1 MMRTLLLALLLT
13 ACGGGGPAPDDRA
26 PATVQT
32 PAIAVAGDPAAADT
46 GPVAP
51 VAPPVATTTPPSAP
65 VPAVGDPAQPAGPSG
80 PSGPVADT
88 PQAAPVLWREEWAAP
103 VMGGRVGQPIIDCAG
118 GETDPQ
124 TGETWANM
132 SAGDTWATFGAQ
144 SQALAGIV
152 SATGG
157 ALVLDSAQAAHAG
170 GWALLSAV
178 RFDPAVSLLLEG
190 TIELQPDAG
199 AWISLPLIHGEGDYR
214 QISLREDNGQITADL
229 GAPCFYQVLGTY
241 PPGPRRLAL
250 GWHPINGWTYSID
263 GVLLHTEPITHN
275 RADLAGPVRVGLYVV
290 NVGVEAGRLSSGVVR
305 ATVSPLRV
313 MGNQ

>member
-1 MMRTLLLALLLT
+1 MRRLAVGLLAAIMG
-13 ACGGGGPAPDDRA
+13 ACGGYAVAPDEPVVVA
-26 PATVQT
+26 ALPA
-32 PAIAVAGDPAAADT
+32 PAAASA
-46 GPVAP
+46 PVAEAAPSAHAASP
-51 VAPPVATTTPPSAP
+51 VAPPAPAPAPTLPPEPETPEPAPPEPVAAPLPPAP
-65 VPAVGDPAQPAGPSG
+65 VPLPLWAEDWM
-80 PSGPVADT
+80 
-88 PQAAPVLWREEWAAP
+88 APVISG
-103 VMGGRVGQPIIDCAG
+103 VVVQPIINCHGQQA
-118 GETDPQ
+118 DPQ
-124 TGETWANM
+124 DGEWSAFFPSGATWGMFGSRAQI
-132 SAGDTWATFGAQ
+132 AGD
-144 SQALAGIV
+144 IV

-157 ALVLDSAQAAHAG
+157 SLVVDSLQTPAQG
-170 GWALLSAV
+170 GWAILSAA
-178 RFDPAVSLLLEG
+178 RFDPAVQLVLEG

>member
-157 ALVLDSAQAAHAG
+157 ALVLDSAQDAHAG

-199 AWISLPLIHGEGDYR
+199 AWISLPLIAGEGDYR
-214 QISLREDNGQITADL
+214 QIALRAEGQRIVAEL
-229 GAPCFYQVLGTY
+229 GAPCYS
-241 PPGPRRLAL
+241 RRLADYPAGPRHL
-250 GWHPINGWTYSID
+250 TLQWQPGSGWSYSVD
-263 GVLLHTEPITHN
+263 GVLLHTEPVSHAG
-275 RADLAGPVRVGLYVV
+275 ADLAGPVRVGLYVV
-290 NVGVEAGRLSSGVVR
+290 NVGVESRQLAAGRVR
-305 ATVSPLRV
+305 ATVGPLRLST
-313 MGNQ
+313 GG